1 MSKILRYSLF
11 AVLYTLKKIMIE
23 FKNVSFRYSNEEGAP
38 YALTDI
44 SLNIARGELAVVVG
58 ANGSGKSTMARL
70 LNCLLAPTAG
80 KVFIDG
86 MDTSVDENLWK
97 IRKKVGFVFQ
107 NPENQIVGTVVESD
121 VAFAP
126 ENLGLPEAEIEER
139 VSYALGAVG
148 LIERREFMTAHLSG
162 GQKQR
167 LAIAGVLAMK
177 PDILV
182 LDEPTAMLD
191 ARGRD
196 SIIKL
201 MLKIKNELKITVV
214 LITHF
219 MENALIGDRLVCL
232 EDGFAR
238 YIGPPHAFFMKG
250 GEFIS
255 KFNLKQPFAYE
266 LLNILGEKGIRFGER
281 DYIRASDASALGG
294 IIMEAVK
301 NVR

>member
-1 MSKILRYSLF
+1 
-11 AVLYTLKKIMIE
+11 MIE

-38 YALTDI
+38 YALADI
-44 SLNIARGELAVVVG
+44 SLNISRGELAVVVG

-70 LNCLLAPTAG
+70 LNCLLVPTAG

-86 MDTSVDENLWK
+86 MDTSADENIWK

-107 NPENQIVGTVVESD
+107 NPENQIVGTVVEND

-126 ENLGLPEAEIEER
+126 ENLGLPESEIEER
-139 VSYALGAVG
+139 VSYALEAVG
-148 LIERREFMTAHLSG
+148 LIGRREFMTAHLSG

-196 SIIKL
+196 SIIRL
-201 MLKIKNELKITVV
+201 ILKIKNELKITVV

-219 MENALIGDRLVCL
+219 MENALIGDKLICL

-238 YIGPPHAFFMKG
+238 YAGAPHAFFMKG

-266 LLNILGEKGIRFGER
+266 LLNILGERGIRFAER
-281 DYIRASDASALGG
+281 DYIRASDPAQLGA
-294 IIMEAVK
+294 IIMGAVK
-301 NVR
+301 NAR

>member
-1 MSKILRYSLF
+1 
-11 AVLYTLKKIMIE
+11 MIE

-38 YALTDI
+38 YALADI
-44 SLNIARGELAVVVG
+44 SLNISRGELAVVVG

-70 LNCLLAPTAG
+70 LNCLLVPSAG

-86 MDTSVDENLWK
+86 MDTSADENLWK

-107 NPENQIVGTVVESD
+107 NPENQIVGTVVEND

-126 ENLGLPEAEIEER
+126 ENLGLPEPEIEER
-139 VSYALGAVG
+139 VSYALDAVG
-148 LIERREFMTAHLSG
+148 LIGRREFMTAHLSG

-196 SIIKL
+196 SIIRL
-201 MLKIKNELKITVV
+201 ILKIKNELKITVV

-219 MENALIGDRLVCL
+219 MENALIGDRLICL
-232 EDGFAR
+232 EDGFVR
-238 YIGPPHAFFMKG
+238 YAGAPHAFFMKG

-266 LLNILGEKGIRFGER
+266 LLNILGERGIRFAER
-281 DYIRASDASALGG
+281 DYIRASDPSQLGA
-294 IIMEAVK
+294 IIMGAVK
-301 NVR
+301 NAR

>member
-1 MSKILRYSLF
+1 MK
-11 AVLYTLKKIMIE
+11 MID
-23 FKNVSFRYSNEEGAP
+23 FKNVYFRYSNEEGAP
-38 YALTDI
+38 YALSDI
-44 SLNIARGELAVVVG
+44 TLNIGEGELAAVVG

-70 LNCLLAPTAG
+70 LNCLLTPTGG
-80 KVFIDG
+80 KVTVAGLDA
-86 MDTSVDENLWK
+86 SLEENLWK

-107 NPENQIVGTVVESD
+107 NPENQIVGTVVEND

-126 ENLGLPEAEIEER
+126 ENLGLPESEIEER
-139 VSYALGAVG
+139 VAYALEAVG
-148 LIERREFMTAHLSG
+148 LAERREFMTAHLSG

-201 MLKIKNELKITVV
+201 ILKIKTELKKTVV

-219 MENALIGDRLVCL
+219 MENALCCDRLICL
-232 EDGFAR
+232 DAGFVRFA
-238 YIGPPHAFFMKG
+238 GPPHEFFMR
-250 GEFIS
+250 GEGHAAQYS
-255 KFNLKQPFAYE
+255 LRQPFGYE
-266 LLNILGEKGIRFGER
+266 LMNRLNGKGFSFAAD
-281 DYIRASDASALGG
+281 DYARAADASEIAG
-294 IIMEAVK
+294 IIVRAAK
-301 NVR
+301 NAR